1 MSNLREAEL
10 TLTIKA
16 LRSALEAKDKEIER
30 LKGIYKSAVNGRQ
43 EMREAVRIERKLNI
57 WLKQL
62 LAEAKE
68 RIPDWE
74 TGVNKE
80 LLKQIEAIYD
90 EGTIARSALEAKD
103 KEIARLRPV
112 VMSGLLIGF
121 VAGIAFCG
129 WVWVMRQL

>member
-90 EGTIARSALEAKD
+90 EGTIAPQPCIPLPPEK
-103 KEIARLRPV
+103 
-112 VMSGLLIGF
+112 SGSPLPPQA
-121 VAGIAFCG
+121 V
-129 WVWVMRQL
+129 